1 MHYHAHCCVAFND
14 IFHVLLCVNKQPHAC
29 ACTRVFMFWRL
40 LLAVCVCV
48 CVNVWSYGFHTAAPD
63 LQPTS
68 DPILCGGSEALL
80 TVMASTLKLSAV
92 KGHKESNHSRRRR
105 GRDGPM
111 EGRIRR
117 QQ

>member
-80 TVMASTLKLSAV
+80 TVMASTLKLRAV

-111 EGRIRR
+111 EGRIRW

>member
-1 MHYHAHCCVAFND
+1 MRVR
-14 IFHVLLCVNKQPHAC
+14 VHAC
-29 ACTRVFMFWRL
+29 LCFGASTL
-40 LLAVCVCV
+40 GALAVCVCV
-48 CVNVWSYGFHTAAPD
+48 GVNVWSYASHKAAPD

-80 TVMASTLKLSAV
+80 TVMASTLKLRAA
-92 KGHKESNHSRRRR
+92 KGHDESSHSRRGR